1 VGDGVKTVRGIRIF
15 YRNDNDELKSINL
28 PTSDDTGEVV
38 FKDKNG
44 VILDGTITGG
54 ELTPP
59 NPKIEI
65 HQGAALD
72 AHERV
77 KKVRRR
83 NKQTEDF
90 NIRNESEQVVTQS
103 LAFTTS
109 QASKSYWVLAN
120 TPEGYKLMEIDLSME

>member
-1 VGDGVKTVRGIRIF
+1 M
-15 YRNDNDELKSINL
+15 S
-28 PTSDDTGEVV
+28 
-38 FKDKNG
+38 
-44 VILDGTITGG
+44 
-54 ELTPP
+54 PP

-65 HQGAALD
+65 HEGDALQ
-72 AHERV
+72 AHERIM
-77 KKVRRR
+77 KVRRR